1 MSSESIDK
9 ALESDAPLTAAV
21 HQRDVAHEAAEERS
35 WHEAALVGRTITVNR
50 PRAEVY
56 AFWRDF
62 KNLERFMENIE
73 RVDIGD
79 DRRSH
84 WVVSA
89 PGGKTVEWDSRIT
102 RDEPDRLI
110 AWESLDGADIKNTG
124 QIEFRD
130 APPGRGTE
138 VTATIVYDPPGGDVG
153 KLIAKLF
160 GKEPKVQAPP
170 RPAPLQAADGDRRDL
185 HLQGARRR
193 PPRLAHQPDHES
205 PRMRALTWHGKHDVR
220 METVPDPQIVNPRD
234 AIIKITSTA
243 ICGSDLHLYDSY
255 IPTLHKG
262 DILGHEFMG
271 EVVDTG
277 PGSSLQKG
285 QRVVV
290 PFVIACGK
298 CFFCEHQQFAAC
310 DNSNPA
316 EKADMSEILYGY
328 PMTGAFGYSHLTGGY
343 AGGQAEYVRVPYS
356 DVGPIVIPDGL
367 EDDKVLFLSD
377 ILPTGWMA
385 AENCDI
391 EPGDTI
397 AVWGCGPVGLFAI
410 QSAFILGAH
419 RVIAID
425 HHPHRLE
432 LARSMGAEVINY
444 HDVKVRE
451 ALHEMTGGIGPD
463 ACIDAVGLESHGFA
477 IDNVVD
483 AIKTTT
489 KLGTDRAHVLRE
501 VILACRKGGR
511 LSIPGVYG
519 GFADKIPVGAL
530 MEKGLSVKSGQTHVQ
545 KYLSQLLEMIG
556 EGKIDTTFLIS
567 HRLPLEDAPKG
578 YKMFK
583 EQQNE
588 VTKVVL
594 KPDWSQGA
602 TVQ

>member
-1 MSSESIDK
+1 
-9 ALESDAPLTAAV
+9 
-21 HQRDVAHEAAEERS
+21 
-35 WHEAALVGRTITVNR
+35 
-50 PRAEVY
+50 
-56 AFWRDF
+56 
-62 KNLERFMENIE
+62 
-73 RVDIGD
+73 
-79 DRRSH
+79 
-84 WVVSA
+84 
-89 PGGKTVEWDSRIT
+89 
-102 RDEPDRLI
+102 
-110 AWESLDGADIKNTG
+110 
-124 QIEFRD
+124 
-130 APPGRGTE
+130 
-138 VTATIVYDPPGGDVG
+138 
-153 KLIAKLF
+153 
-160 GKEPKVQAPP
+160 
-170 RPAPLQAADGDRRDL
+170 
-185 HLQGARRR
+185 
-193 PPRLAHQPDHES
+193 
-205 PRMRALTWHGKHDVR
+205 MRALTWHGKHDVR
-220 METVPDPQIVNPRD
+220 MDTVPDPQIVNPRD
-234 AIIKITSTA
+234 AIIRITSTA

-255 IPTLHKG
+255 IPSMHKG

-271 EVVDTG
+271 EVVETG
-277 PGSSLQKG
+277 AGSTLQKG

-290 PFVIACGK
+290 PFVIACGQ

-316 EKADMSEILYGY
+316 DKADLAEIAYGHAAS
-328 PMTGAFGYSHLTGGY
+328 GLFGYSHMTGGF

-356 DVGPIVIPDGL
+356 DIGPIVIPDGL

-391 EPGDTI
+391 EPGDTV

-410 QSAFILGAH
+410 QSAFLQGAH

-425 HHPHRLE
+425 HYPGRLE
-432 LARSMGAEVINY
+432 LAKSMGAEVINF

-451 ALHEMTGGIGPD
+451 ALTEMTGGIGPD
-463 ACIDAVGLESHGFA
+463 ACIDAVGMESHGFT

-483 AIKTTT
+483 AVKTTT

-519 GFADKIPVGAL
+519 GMGDKIPIGAL
-530 MEKGLSVKSGQTHVQ
+530 MQKGLQVKTGQTHVQ
-545 KYLSQLLEMIG
+545 KYLRPLLEMIG

-567 HRLPLEDAPKG
+567 HRLPLEEAPEG

-594 KPDWSQGA
+594 KPDWERKA
-602 TVQ
+602 A